1 MDFMKAI
8 DLMGGCIELPTKEFL
23 DELSFKASFS
33 KSTGNMSVTDDVID
47 IVTKDAQAYFSKIAK
62 SGLSMKGANLRV
74 KTPDSIKRKVDR
86 KAHMKFQSIFNDI
99 LGIRLVV
106 PYFPDEYPD
115 YFRVVD
121 MRNGKVDDDGYRAVH
136 LYYKKDN
143 SHYVIEI
150 QLWLES
156 DLIFNETIHSNG
168 YKIKSSKTLLEAR
181 KAFDSGILKTK
192 NDIIRFINGRL

>member
-23 DELSFKASFS
+23 DELSFKASFT

-62 SGLSMKGANLRV
+62 LGVSVKNGNFRV
-74 KTPDSIKRKVDR
+74 KTPDSIKRKVER
-86 KAHMKFQSIFNDI
+86 KAHMKFQSIFNDL

-106 PYFPDEYPD
+106 PYFPKEYPD

-121 MRNGKVDDDGYRAVH
+121 MSNGKADDDGYRAVH

-156 DLIFNETIHSNG
+156 DLVLNKTIHSCG
-168 YKIKSSKTLLEAR
+168 YKVKSSQTLLDAR
-181 KAFDSGILKTK
+181 KAFDSGIIKTK
-192 NDIIRFINGRL
+192 DDIITFIDRRM